1 VTIPESDPLTS
12 GGFGGSA
19 PKGMGET
26 TAVDPVH
33 AAFLYK
39 EARFADEARY
49 ADWES
54 LWDDKALYW
63 VPMNEGADPEKTVS
77 YIYDNR
83 PRIAKRVGQLK
94 TGHRHSQTPPSKM
107 RRMLTNLELLDTTE
121 AVRGGSD
128 QTVTIGA
135 NFVLYEFRY
144 GMTIWAGRYIY
155 KLVIAA
161 DSSIKLRA
169 KTVHL
174 ITGDA
179 PISNLAFLI

>member
-1 VTIPESDPLTS
+1 VSEPLTS
-12 GGFGGSA
+12 GEFGGRA
-19 PKGMGET
+19 PEG
-26 TAVDPVH
+26 VDPAH

-83 PRIAKRVGQLK
+83 PRIGKRVGQLK

-107 RRMLTNLELLDTTE
+107 RRTLTNLELLGSTE
-121 AVRGGSD
+121 ASEGKAA
-128 QTVTIGA
+128 TVTIGA

-144 GMTIWAGRYIY
+144 AMTLWAGRYVY
-155 KLVIAA
+155 VLAIA
-161 DSSIKLRA
+161 DDGSIKMRG

-174 ITGDA
+174 INGAA
-179 PISNLAFLI
+179 PIANLAFLI